1 VDCRPH
7 PVRLPCIP
15 GRLTVTAFVFF
26 LSPVLVSGCVNAW
39 RALRALRGIVRLQ
52 TLVCGRRVRKKLAVT
67 QKCMN
72 VLLRVQERGRDCCFR
87 ISVDVCHLQ
96 DILDDRSDHE
106 GSRGINNKP
115 FKTCFRTLGQR
126 QCISTMFLC
135 QA

>member
-1 VDCRPH
+1 MLSTSVAVVVVHAQPRDFRIIRQEWTV
-7 PVRLPCIP
+7 VRIQF
-15 GRLTVTAFVFF
+15 AFLAF
-26 LSPVLVSGCVNAW
+26 L
-39 RALRALRGIVRLQ
+39 